1 MGRHTGGP
9 GLEPE
14 RRVTASN
21 LEDLGVSGFSEELM
35 AEAQPIWERIFSHPF
50 LREIKDGTLPLE
62 KFQYYLGQ
70 DYLYLEGFGRTVAM
84 TLAKSPDSALMEEL
98 SQRVLT
104 PIERPLHH
112 KLVSEAGLTMEDV
125 KKVQRS
131 PTNTG
136 YVNHML
142 VTASLHGL
150 GPAAASLLPCPWT
163 YHLLRER
170 IGAVGAPSVQP
181 VDRLLCSRSVGKQR
195 ASLAKFCRP
204 DGGIG
209 RRSGIGGD
217 AAGFFDQQPVRVHV
231 LGNGLQH
238 GAMAG
243 LMMRPKEPLMAGT
256 VPGNWGLE
264 RCRARI

>member
-1 MGRHTGGP
+1 M
-9 GLEPE
+9 
-14 RRVTASN
+14 
-21 LEDLGVSGFSEELM
+21 SGFSEELM

-98 SQRVLT
+98 SLRVLT

-112 KLVSEAGLTMEDV
+112 KLVSEAGLSMEDV

-163 YHLLRER
+163 YHLLREEL
-170 IGAVGAPSVQP
+170 GPSEHPLYSQWTAFYVAGLLENSVQAWRSF
-181 VDRLLCSRSVGKQR
+181 VDRMAESAGDQELEAMRQAFLTSSRYE
-195 ASLAKFCRP
+195 FMFW
-204 DGGIG
+204 D
-209 RRSGIGGD
+209 
-217 AAGFFDQQPVRVHV
+217 
-231 LGNGLQH
+231 
-238 GAMAG
+238 MAYN
-243 LMMRPKEPLMAGT
+243 MEQWPA
-256 VPGNWGLE
+256 
-264 RCRARI
+264 